1 MNHHINIK
9 LMEAKK
15 MEKQN
20 PELSGKT
27 QSTLNT
33 YNPVVELRQYTLN
46 PGQRDVLIDLFDRE
60 FVESQEEV
68 GMKIIGQF
76 RDLDDPNRFV
86 WLRGFPDMPT
96 RGEALSAFY
105 FGPVWKEHRELA
117 NSTMVDSSNA
127 LLLRPAHSNSGF
139 SLANERPSH
148 GTSDVRKGL
157 VVATFYY
164 FDAPV
169 GDDFLKFFEDSLKPE
184 LTDSGSTIL
193 AYFVTEKSE
202 NNFPQLPVRE
212 GENLFI
218 YFSSFTDEEAYEKHV
233 TTLEKSERW
242 QGEIKEVLESS
253 LKGMPE
259 IKKLSPTTR
268 SQLRG

>member
-1 MNHHINIK
+1 MNQRK
-9 LMEAKK
+9 VK
-15 MEKQN
+15 
-20 PELSGKT
+20 
-27 QSTLNT
+27 STLKNFS
-33 YNPVVELRQYTLN
+33 PVVELRQYTLHT
-46 PGQRDVLIDLFDRE
+46 GKRDVLIELFDKE

-86 WLRGFPDMPT
+86 WLRGFPDMQT

-105 FGPVWKEHRELA
+105 FGPVWKKHRELA

-127 LLLRPAHSNSGF
+127 QLLRPAHSDSSF
-139 SLANERPSH
+139 SLKNERPPYY
-148 GTSDVRKGL
+148 TKDVSKEL
-157 VVATFYY
+157 IVATTYY
-164 FDAPV
+164 FDSPI
-169 GDDFLKFFEDSLKPE
+169 GDDFIKFFEESLKPE
-184 LTDSGSTIL
+184 LTASGSTIL
-193 AYFVTEKSE
+193 AYFINEKSE

-218 YFSSFTDEEAYEKHV
+218 YFSSFTDENEYEKHIKS
-233 TTLEKSERW
+233 LEKSERW
-242 QGEIKEVLESS
+242 MKELKIVLESS

-259 IKKLSPTTR
+259 IKKLSPTSR

>member
-1 MNHHINIK
+1 
-9 LMEAKK
+9 MERS
-15 MEKQN
+15 N
-20 PELSGKT
+20 PEFSPKT
-27 QSTLNT
+27 QSTLDT
-33 YNPVVELRQYTLN
+33 YSPVVELRQYTLY
-46 PGQRDVLIDLFDRE
+46 PGQRDVLIELFDRE
-60 FVESQEEV
+60 FLESQEDT

-76 RDLDDPNRFV
+76 RDLEDPNRFV

-96 RGEALSAFY
+96 RAEALSAFY

-127 LLLRPAHSNSGF
+127 LLLRPTHSNSGF
-139 SLANERPSH
+139 SLINERPPH
-148 GTSDVRKGL
+148 GTINVPKRL
-157 VVATFYY
+157 VVATIYY

-193 AYFVTEKSE
+193 AYFMNETSK

-233 TTLEKSERW
+233 TTLAKSERW
-242 QGEIKEVLESS
+242 QGEIKEVLENS
-253 LKGMPE
+253 LKGTPE
-259 IKKLSPTTR
+259 IKMLSPTSR